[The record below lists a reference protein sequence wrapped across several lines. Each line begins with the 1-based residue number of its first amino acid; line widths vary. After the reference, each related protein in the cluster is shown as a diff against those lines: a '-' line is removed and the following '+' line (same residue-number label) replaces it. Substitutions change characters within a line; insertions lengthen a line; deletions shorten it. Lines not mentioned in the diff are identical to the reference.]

1 MTVCKNFKLTK
12 KLGTGA
18 FGEIYLAVNK
28 NNEEEMYA
36 AKLEDATAKN
46 PQLFFEAKLYK
57 YLNTE
62 GNQRG
67 IPRVRTYSDS
77 GARRDHRG
85 AVQHHAHGSA
95 GQKPRGSLRGC

>member
-36 AKLEDATAKN
+36 AKLEDSSAKN

-57 YLNTE
+57 YLNT
-62 GNQRG
+62 
-67 IPRVRTYSDS
+67 
-77 GARRDHRG
+77 
-85 AVQHHAHGSA
+85 
-95 GQKPRGSLRGC
+95 

>member
-1 MTVCKNFKLTK
+1 
-12 KLGTGA
+12 
-18 FGEIYLAVNK
+18 
-28 NNEEEMYA
+28 MYA

-67 IPRVRTYSDS
+67 IPK
-77 GARRDHRG
+77 
-85 AVQHHAHGSA
+85 VQNSVT
-95 GQKPRGSLRGC
+95 